1 MTIYHRT
8 LGFALLGAGAC
19 LLVWPVVSRSSSHLL
34 AHPSAGLGIPR
45 PLDPARGRPE
55 LVEGRTEVEG
65 QEQAP
70 NRRDF
75 TVTARNYDFSPSR
88 IEVMQDDLVKITL
101 RSQDEA
107 HSFVIDGYRI
117 MKRVPAGGS
126 TTFEFRADKPG
137 TFAFYCGMTNT
148 DGHGRMKG
156 ELVVA
161 AR

>member
-1 MTIYHRT
+1 MKVSRRSVGWI
-8 LGFALLGAGAC
+8 LLSAGVC
-19 LLVWPVVSRSSSHLL
+19 LLVWP
-34 AHPSAGLGIPR
+34 PR
-45 PLDPARGRPE
+45 LK
-55 LVEGRTEVEG
+55 G

-70 NRRDF
+70 NRREF
-75 TVTARNYDFSPSR
+75 TITAKNFEFSPDQ
-88 IEVMQDDLVKITL
+88 IEVTQDDLVKITL
-101 RSQDEA
+101 RSADEA

-137 TFAFYCGMTNT
+137 TFAFYCGMTSAE
-148 DGHGRMKG
+148 GHSRMRG

>member
-1 MTIYHRT
+1 MKITRRSVGYV
-8 LGFALLGAGAC
+8 LLGAGVC
-19 LLVWPVVSRSSSHLL
+19 LLFWPIRVK
-34 AHPSAGLGIPR
+34 
-45 PLDPARGRPE
+45 
-55 LVEGRTEVEG
+55 G

-70 NRRDF
+70 NRREF
-75 TVTARNYDFSPSR
+75 TITARNYNFSPNR
-88 IEVMQDDLVKITL
+88 VEVMQDDLVKITL
-101 RSQDEA
+101 RSEDEA

-137 TFAFYCGMTNT
+137 TFAFYCGMTSAE
-148 DGHGRMKG
+148 GHGRMKG